1 MPPEL
6 ETVMSPISSSPFHLP
21 IEICS
26 PISAV
31 DDTLHTFLQRFCL
44 QNNTFPFTP
53 WNADPSAVPLTGIS
67 LPVGIE
73 GAWGWGGRGGG
84 SGIHLST
91 TPPARIPMIV
101 WLCVS
106 LRSLMWRVHAGEF
119 FFHSIEIAATR

>member
-6 ETVMSPISSSPFHLP
+6 ETVMSPISPSLFHLP

-73 GAWGWGGRGGG
+73 GAWGWGGRGEG

-91 TPPARIPMIV
+91 TPQTPQIP
-101 WLCVS
+101 S
-106 LRSLMWRVHAGEF
+106 AGPQRLRCLVPTAKVQWYHKFAS
-119 FFHSIEIAATR
+119 